1 MNIKQKIAAVWAA
14 LVLTAFAA
22 AGCANNKPSED
33 VNDRVDNNIESE
45 FESDKDDP
53 SEEKDD
59 EKEEDEKDGESEKED
74 KAENEA
80 EDTDQNKKED
90 KTDDT
95 KSDIKKEDK
104 DEAKDNVKN
113 DTKDEPAVDPSID
126 EQPEVP
132 EVPAPG
138 EGLPEDGTPSDDA
151 LGEEGTV
158 VILPEKPKPE
168 TDTPADANA
177 LAGKTTAEIIE
188 MIYENKSVDLFLDT
202 LSIDVTDANS
212 VKFYTGLSSADGIKE
227 ISVSEPMMGSQAYS
241 LVLVR
246 VGEGTDAASVAASMK
261 EGINPAKWICVEAD
275 HVIAASS
282 GDLALLFMVQTD
294 LADTASTSDIFE
306 AFKAVCGTAV
316 EANG

>member
-33 VNDRVDNNIESE
+33 VNDRVDNKIESE

-59 EKEEDEKDGESEKED
+59 EKEEDEKKEDEKDGESEKED
-74 KAENEA
+74 KAENE
-80 EDTDQNKKED
+80 DSDNIIED
-90 KTDDT
+90 KKDDP
-95 KSDIKKEDK
+95 K
-104 DEAKDNVKN
+104 A
-113 DTKDEPAVDPSID
+113 DTPSD
-126 EQPEVP
+126 EQPEIP
-132 EVPAPG
+132 EVPAQG
-138 EGLPEDGTPSDDA
+138 EGLPENDTSSA
-151 LGEEGTV
+151 Q
-158 VILPEKPKPE
+158 PE

-261 EGINPAKWICVEAD
+261 AGINPAKWICVEAD